1 MDSLDWLAFAVL
13 LLATFASGVF
23 RSLRT
28 RDESAYLF
36 ASRKTGLFALTATLV
51 MTEFNPTTLLAFSSV
66 GYFAGW
72 WGLGL
77 PFVFLAGLSFYA
89 VAVAKHWKR
98 FDGQSVADIFTQR
111 YGPLLGRTA
120 SFALLLAM
128 AGFSATYVRSLVLIF
143 APLFPQAGELFLSCV
158 VVALVLA
165 MTLRGGLMAVIRT
178 DIVGFLAVC
187 VLIPAI
193 VWSVAYGGYS
203 GPGEFFEGAT
213 ADRTGA
219 RVLPDMALTKGAAPE
234 ASRAISLAAGQQA
247 LPPAFLFSLVLL
259 TMFTYILAP
268 WYGQK
273 IFAARSEGVAFA
285 SVALSAV
292 LVFLLYGAMT
302 AAVYFARLRGLAV
315 ENPETALP
323 VAIEFFAPVGVRGA
337 AFALFLIAGTT
348 TLAGVWNAMTAMLRT
363 DFLQRGPA
371 PAKATESS
379 ASGPGASPV
388 SGTNLRGDMLITV
401 GFAGLSLLL
410 ANIAIDRILDKL
422 ILANIPVAALSF
434 ALLAAFYWRGASR
447 AGAFASIVVGLV
459 WGVFCYAYFGEAGM
473 YTWYWVVYGLPAI
486 FVAGI
491 TFSLIWP
498 PMDLTAPSPER
509 SGES

>member
-158 VVALVLA
+158 AVALVLA

-178 DIVGFLAVC
+178 DIVAFLAVC

-193 VWSVAYGGYS
+193 LWSVAYGGYS

-219 RVLPDMALTKGAAPE
+219 RVLPDISPAESGSPE

-363 DFLQRGPA
+363 DFLQRG
-371 PAKATESS
+371 
-379 ASGPGASPV
+379 ASPRGDV
-388 SGTNLRGDMLITV
+388 QSTGTGSNLRGDMLITAI
-401 GFAGLSLLL
+401 FAGLSLLL

-486 FVAGI
+486 FVSGI

-498 PMDLTAPSPER
+498 PAVSPVR
-509 SGES
+509 AGES